1 MLLGVGGGAASHSR
15 SEPRSDGETTGTP
28 GMAARTRGY
37 VGTMAK
43 PQQAELR
50 RSGKV
55 PALDPDASVSKLS
68 AQETPSVSGPDGTIP
83 EDQRPGHHPDH
94 EQDKPDL
101 DKFAARL
108 GIVSDEELPPEA
120 PHVEEDSK
128 VTRLKPAK
136 ARTEQATP
144 AATTSRPTDERR
156 TFSPIGLALVG
167 PVTGV
172 LIAKKVFDRLKQ
184 LRS

>member
-1 MLLGVGGGAASHSR
+1 
-15 SEPRSDGETTGTP
+15 
-28 GMAARTRGY
+28 
-37 VGTMAK
+37 MAK

-55 PALDPDASVSKLS
+55 PALDPDASVAKLS
-68 AQETPSVSGPDGTIP
+68 AQDVPSTSGPDGAIP

-101 DKFAARL
+101 DKFAQRL
-108 GIVSDEELPPEA
+108 GIVSDEEEPPEA

-128 VTRLKPAK
+128 VTRLKPK
-136 ARTEQATP
+136 VERTPTTEQP
-144 AATTSRPTDERR
+144 AARRKDDDKR

-167 PVTGV
+167 PVTGF
-172 LIAKKVFDRLKQ
+172 LIAKKVLQGIKK